1 MTSIEDKT
9 NRIGFGST
17 IGDVQFDSYSNIFV
31 VYWTIGGTTYHAELK
46 GYA

>member
-17 IGDVQFDSYSNIFV
+17 IGDVRFDSYSNIFV

-46 GYA
+46 GYT